1 MQSSQDRPDYRT
13 VDNHSNWSETESGE
27 GTSTAV
33 SALEPYVPP
42 NVHHGLPHVVRFA
55 TLSSM
60 DLRLDVRFL
69 IIMLAPF
76 AYDDLKRPAYTASGR
91 RFFSRRLSSPLLS
104 NPLLARKNEGA
115 LGLDSPVERQA
126 HIAE

>member
-1 MQSSQDRPDYRT
+1 MQSGQDRPDYPT
-13 VDNHSNWSETESGE
+13 VDNHSTWSETESGE

-42 NVHHGLPHVVRFA
+42 NVPHGLPHVVRFA

-69 IIMLAPF
+69 IIMLARF
-76 AYDDLKRPAYTASGR
+76 AYDDLERPAYTASGR
-91 RFFSRRLSSPLLS
+91 RFFSRRLS
-104 NPLLARKNEGA
+104 NPLLARKN
-115 LGLDSPVERQA
+115 D
-126 HIAE
+126 IAPSSSGNLQRPSVTHGSAA